1 MGKTQETIKST
12 KKIKDP
18 IETVKNQ
25 KANIDRSVSQK
36 RVARNN
42 SMSDTASIRSE
53 GSTSSIRGKK
63 FWTLN
68 NQVLPRL
75 CDLVLKINIIMST
88 SCAAESAFSIA
99 GYIDR
104 KSRARLSSKT
114 LRFSI
119 LSKEEEIIYNMKQEL
134 YEN

>member
-42 SMSDTASIRSE
+42 SMS
-53 GSTSSIRGKK
+53 
-63 FWTLN
+63 
-68 NQVLPRL
+68 
-75 CDLVLKINIIMST
+75 
-88 SCAAESAFSIA
+88 
-99 GYIDR
+99 Y
-104 KSRARLSSKT
+104 
-114 LRFSI
+114 
-119 LSKEEEIIYNMKQEL
+119 
-134 YEN
+134 